1 MKMKLIF
8 FILSVFVLTSISA
21 CQQKVVDEWVKMNP
35 DQKVDILFYF
45 KKDTKNDDVNYF
57 LNNVIGTPR
66 EDGRGYSSMEGSQ
79 AMFLVRTQDFEGYAI
94 KLFES
99 AKPEE
104 RENILKAINS
114 SPLIYKVFE
123 NVVPNELVLDP
134 VKAQQ
139 EKEQLEKVKRD
150 NRPTKTILVTNSNQN
165 D

>member
-1 MKMKLIF
+1 MKMKFIF
-8 FILSVFVLTSISA
+8 LILSIFVLTSVSA

-57 LNNVIGTPR
+57 LNNVISTPR
-66 EDGRGYSSMEGSQ
+66 EDGRGYSSMEGTQ

-114 SPLIYKVFE
+114 SPSIYKVFE
-123 NVVPNELVLDP
+123 NVVPNEIVLDP
-134 VKAQQ
+134 VKAKQ
-139 EKEQLEKVKRD
+139 EKVELEKAKQD
-150 NRPTKTILVTNSNQN
+150 TRPNKKVVVTNSSKNN
-165 D
+165 